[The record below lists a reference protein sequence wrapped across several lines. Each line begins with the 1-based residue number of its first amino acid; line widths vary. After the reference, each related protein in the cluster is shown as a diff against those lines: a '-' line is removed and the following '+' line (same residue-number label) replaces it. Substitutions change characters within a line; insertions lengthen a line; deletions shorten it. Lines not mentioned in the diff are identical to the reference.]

1 MPDVPFGKSF
11 SRDALHEA
19 VELSF
24 DYLGASTIIVQT
36 IPIQNN
42 VEDLDNLVAM
52 NRIIWEYV
60 REFEA
65 TAASNISRRKIL
77 VMDIYSLSV
86 ASYLQNSMKIGI
98 IQNDTAKELQSK
110 LFSRSIDDPFHFLN
124 LTMALNDSI
133 KSSTIPIRKNFNS
146 GRIIK
151 MQAGVTLY
159 HKAGLSCGDKNC
171 TIRSGIT
178 EDGLHWCMNLFGGR
192 LNAGLACVVQCSLL
206 NSYGE
211 DLLTNSTTMRGC
223 ERSCNAQ
230 YMSLT
235 PVLWENSH
243 ETIIKG
249 TTYDTLE
256 NYKKQ

>member
-1 MPDVPFGKSF
+1 MPDVHFGKSF

-24 DYLGASTIIVQT
+24 DYLEASTNIVQT

-42 VEDLDNLVAM
+42 VRDLDNLVAM

-133 KSSTIPIRKNFNS
+133 KNSTVPIRKFFNS

-151 MQAGVTLY
+151 DVV
-159 HKAGLSCGDKNC
+159 GLSCGEINC
-171 TIRSGIT
+171 TIQSGIT

-206 NSYGE
+206 NSNGE

-243 ETIIKG
+243 ETIING